1 MNRPTLILLV
11 GIPGS
16 GKTTYAEKYIE
27 ENPNTVHLS
36 SDKIRAE
43 LWGNEATQGDNNEV
57 FSLMQSKAIDALN
70 NGQSVIYDATNI
82 TRKDRSYI
90 ITLCPKFAKIECHII
105 WAPIETC
112 IERDTARERT
122 VGKEVIDRMLKRF
135 QAPYY
140 DEGID
145 EIKIIRPYNFN
156 SFKYMTDI
164 FDSMQI
170 PHDNPHHT
178 LDIYDHCEAAQDYAD
193 KCGKDDTGLVSLA
206 AMIHDAGKPYCKAF
220 VDSKGNPCEV
230 AHFYQHQCISAWITY
245 GIYGQSVTANI
256 AWLVSVHMDPYL
268 NTKYYNKLPTY
279 LKKQVDL
286 LHEADRNAH

>member
-1 MNRPTLILLV
+1 MNRPSLILLV

-16 GKTTYAEKYIE
+16 GKTTYAEKYIK
-27 ENPNTVHLS
+27 ENPDTVHLS

-57 FSLMQSKAIDALN
+57 FSLMQTRAIEALN
-70 NGQSVIYDATNI
+70 NGQSVVYDATNI

-90 ITLCPKFAKIECHII
+90 ISLCPKFAKIECYII

-112 IERDTARERT
+112 IERDATRERT

-135 QAPYY
+135 QAPWY
-140 DEGID
+140 DEGLD
-145 EIKIIRPYNFN
+145 EVKVIRPDY
-156 SFKYMTDI
+156 
-164 FDSMQI
+164 FDYLQYLSDVYASMKI

-178 LDIYDHCEAAQDYAD
+178 LDIYEHCCAAQDYVLTSY
-193 KCGKDDTGLVSLA
+193 KDDTGLVALA
-206 AMIHDAGKPYCKAF
+206 AMMHDTGKPHTKAF
-220 VDSKGNPCEV
+220 VDGKGNPCEA
-230 AHFYQHQCISAWITY
+230 AHYYQHQCISAWLSY
-245 GIYGQSVTANI
+245 GLVGDVAIDV
-256 AWLVSVHMDPYL
+256 AWLCSVHMDPYL